1 MRACLASRCHYLD
14 LGGLYWMT
22 GRQLALGGEFR
33 RAGLLAVLGIGSAPG
48 KTNLMAAKAVA
59 ELAGNGERRLDALH
73 VAAAGRDLRP
83 PAGESFPYA
92 LQTLLDEV
100 TMAPVAIAGGEPI
113 GVAPA
118 INTLHSE
125 MLTFPPSFGC
135 AEASFKL
142 SLSRTVEE
150 RLRELASAE
159 RAEVD
164 RVVAAAEPPSSET
177 VSVHVVDARLGSS
190 ALRVRSVTPPHER
203 WNLGGGIVST
213 ATPIAA
219 AVRLLARGDLSAKG
233 THPPER
239 CIDPDLMFA
248 ELRNRGVSFEITTA
262 EEAAA

>member
-1 MRACLASRCHYLD
+1 
-14 LGGLYWMT
+14 MT
-22 GRQLALGGEFR
+22 GRQLALGEEFR

-59 ELAGNGERRLDALH
+59 QLVGDGERRVDALH
-73 VAAAGRDLRP
+73 VAAAGRDLSP
-83 PAGESFPYA
+83 PDGESFPYA

-100 TMAPVAIAGGEPI
+100 TMAPVAIEDGEPIELEALSGGGEIDFGEPI

-142 SLSRTVEE
+142 SLSHTVEE
-150 RLRELASAE
+150 RLRELAGAE
-159 RAEVD
+159 RAEIE
-164 RVVAAAEPPSSET
+164 RVVAAARPPSAET
-177 VSVHVVDARLGSS
+177 VSVHVVDARLGSA
-190 ALRVRSVTPPHER
+190 ALRVRSVTPPHHG
-203 WNLGGGIVST
+203 WGLGGGIVST

-219 AVRLLARGDLSAKG
+219 AVRLLARGDLSATG

-248 ELRNRGVSFEITTA
+248 ELENRGVSFEITTA